1 MLWLT
6 TTIVSMVAWAD
17 RRSGGRAVS
26 SNTALPTARPVHQ
39 IAALLDRV
47 NALVQRVRDMP
58 GGVIPLRKVQRRV
71 DPAGDLAQT
80 TRGEQEGRSE
90 ERRVGKECRSRWA

>member
-17 RRSGGRAVS
+17 RRSGGRAGS

-47 NALVQRVRDMP
+47 NAVVQRVRDIL
-58 GGVIPLRKVQRRV
+58 GGVIRVRKLQRRIGA
-71 DPAGDLAQT
+71 AGGLVET
-80 TRGEQEGRSE
+80 TRGDEEGGGK
-90 ERRVGKECRSRWA
+90 RVGPERQTQA